1 MKALGAIALL
11 AGCASHYAYT
21 FHVTDP
27 GARPSAKPGDPETV
41 EDADVRADLIVDPK
55 AEAIVLTLLNK
66 TDQILAVE
74 WNDIRLT
81 RTDGRVSAV
90 TTLRPDVD
98 LGWLQ
103 PGASLAAHLFPLA
116 LPRSGEAAAAYEGRH
131 FDLQVPL
138 IVRRET
144 KLYHYALVAHV
155 KEL

>member
-1 MKALGAIALL
+1 MKALALAVVL
-11 AGCASHYAYT
+11 AGCASHYGYT

-27 GARPSAKPGDPETV
+27 GARAGAPGGPETL
-41 EDADVRADLIVDPK
+41 EDADVKADVLVDPK
-55 AEAIVLTLLNK
+55 AEAIVLTLTNK

-90 TTLRPDVD
+90 TTLRPDTD
-98 LGWLQ
+98 LGWIQ
-103 PGASLAAHLFPLA
+103 PGANLVARLLPLA
-116 LPRSGEAAAAYEGRH
+116 LPRSGDAAAAYEGRR

-144 KLYHYALVAHV
+144 KLYHYSLVAHV
-155 KEL
+155 RVL